1 MLEINTPEKKGDKTG
16 RDMQEGGATTVQKSE
31 LKTGQV
37 SHVTV
42 VGTSWVFYVLCG
54 TAVKAVQRK

>member
-1 MLEINTPEKKGDKTG
+1 
-16 RDMQEGGATTVQKSE
+16 MQEGGTTTVQKSE

-54 TAVKAVQRK
+54 TAVKAEQRK